1 MRIRT
6 TLSQC
11 LGSGYT
17 DHASPE
23 ISVNSCIASSFSR
36 QIAISN
42 AGPTSALEPMGAK
55 QTFRCH
61 ILNIAVKYKQ

>member
-1 MRIRT
+1 MCIRT
-6 TLSQC
+6 PLSQC

-17 DHASPE
+17 DHAGSE
-23 ISVNSCIASSFSR
+23 ISVNLRIAPSFSR

-55 QTFRCH
+55 
-61 ILNIAVKYKQ
+61 